1 MEEQKNES
9 GLETKQPEQPT
20 ADLYASATIEALKQ
34 RDALQ
39 KQLDEANA
47 ANKIL
52 LNSGINGTIP
62 TESVQEEPKVDP
74 KALLKRMATEQLS
87 NREYI
92 KCALEARKAIIDSG
106 KEDPFVPRGEK
117 IYPTD
122 EDYACAEKVAAGLQ
136 EMVDQSENDE
146 GFLALYQARVRD
158 IPIPRRH

>member
-9 GLETKQPEQPT
+9 GLEAKQPENPT
-20 ADLYASATIEALKQ
+20 ADLYAAATIEALKQ

-52 LNSGINGTIP
+52 LNSGINGVIP
-62 TESVQEEPKVDP
+62 TEIVQEEPKVDP

-92 KCALEARKAIIDSG
+92 KCALEESTAIIDTV
-106 KEDPFVPRGEK
+106 KEDSYDVRGEK
-117 IYPTD
+117 I
-122 EDYACAEKVAAGLQ
+122 
-136 EMVDQSENDE
+136 
-146 GFLALYQARVRD
+146 
-158 IPIPRRH
+158 